1 MEAFIAPSICCVG
14 VVLAVLNQENVAILE
29 GLLNNLLAFAFELC
43 RITNLVDNHKV
54 GGRVRIVM
62 SFDLIRLVNALE
74 SAFD

>member
-1 MEAFIAPSICCVG
+1 M
-14 VVLAVLNQENVAILE
+14 LAVLNQEDVAVLE
-29 GLLNNLLAFAFELC
+29 GFLNLLLAFACVFS